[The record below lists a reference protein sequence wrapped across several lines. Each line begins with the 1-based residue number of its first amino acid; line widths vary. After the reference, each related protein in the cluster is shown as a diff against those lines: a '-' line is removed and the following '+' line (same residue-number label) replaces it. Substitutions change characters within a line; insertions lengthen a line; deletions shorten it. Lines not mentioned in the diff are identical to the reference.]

1 MFKKKQT
8 VLLPYLLLA
17 LAIVVV
23 QPLLSWY
30 RDLTKVD
37 TLLIEYLPEGATAP
51 VVYQVEE
58 KTVERLG
65 DCITFLPI
73 GNQDNEYL
81 TLCDRYQEV
90 REQ

>member
-17 LAIVVV
+17 LAIVIV

-30 RDLTKVD
+30 GDFSKVD
-37 TLLIEYLPEGATAP
+37 TLLIEYLPEGATSP

-58 KTVERLG
+58 KTVQRSSE
-65 DCITFLPI
+65 CITFLPI
-73 GNQDNEYL
+73 GNQENEYL

-90 REQ
+90 RE